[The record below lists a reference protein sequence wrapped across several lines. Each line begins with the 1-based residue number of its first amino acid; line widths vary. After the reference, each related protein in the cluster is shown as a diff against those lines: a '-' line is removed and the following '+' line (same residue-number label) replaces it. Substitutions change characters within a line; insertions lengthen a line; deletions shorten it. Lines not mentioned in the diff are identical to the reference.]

1 MCSLVWDSVC
11 LGVDNFDKQVMIYKK
26 WFSDVG
32 ADCKLIDGDKVAE
45 FFCGRG
51 DLAGRICTCTILHNC
66 IFKILHKF
74 DTPQDTSIF
83 LKFASEFSPTIC
95 KPNKF
100 HAKIFRQRE
109 REGVGLNGSNSE
121 N

>member
-1 MCSLVWDSVC
+1 MAEEAL
-11 LGVDNFDKQVMIYKK
+11 LEEYALAQ
-26 WFSDVG
+26 FSIIVSS
-32 ADCKLIDGDKVAE
+32 K
-45 FFCGRG
+45 FSY
-51 DLAGRICTCTILHNC
+51 
-66 IFKILHKF
+66 KF

-95 KPNKF
+95 KPKKF

-109 REGVGLNGSNSE
+109 RESVSNGSNSG